1 MNIGMRPTME
11 NGSEIS
17 LEVHILDFEED
28 IYHQEIKV
36 KFIHKIRDEIKF
48 DSIEQLIQQLKKDKE
63 FVVSLIY

>member
-1 MNIGMRPTME
+1 ME

-28 IYHQEIKV
+28 TYHQEIKV